1 MGKTVGNLCRVR
13 INFKRNKKMVDQEQN
28 QTKPIVIVVE
38 KTSNKKSIKKSYK
51 SKAATV
57 IGIIHIICGFLAF
70 FANVGLFFIQ
80 PSYCFHFGKFA
91 TEIWSSVF
99 FFITGGLSIG
109 SGRNSS
115 SCLVIGTMVMSILSA
130 ISAGILIIFS
140 GLGFGITECYY
151 RSACSELEF
160 NLLHGLELV
169 AGIVEMVIAITS
181 SVLSCKATC
190 CRDKLDTSN
199 PFKVMYRAD
208 DDGSIDPEQI
218 MNLASQISQTDG
230 GIHTQTEVGFDG
242 KPFNYNKF

>member
-80 PSYCFHFGKFA
+80 PSYRFHFGGLA
-91 TEIWSSVF
+91 TGIWNSVF
-99 FFITGGLSIG
+99 FFIAGGLSIG

-115 SCLVIGTMVMSILSA
+115 SCLVIGSMVMSILSA

-140 GLGFGITECYY
+140 GLGLGLDCYY
-151 RSACSELEF
+151 RSACTQLEI
-160 NLLHGLELV
+160 LHGLELV

-208 DDGSIDPEQI
+208 DGGSIDPEKI
-218 MNLASQISQTDG
+218 MNLSMKINQTDG
-230 GIHTQTEVGFDG
+230 GIPTRTEEVDFDG
-242 KPFNYNKF
+242 KPFDYNKF